1 MKYYK
6 LLSGLI
12 AFFLS
17 ASSISYQG
25 TAVHGGTKDASHSRS
40 DKYTLT
46 AAAAASTV
54 FSQQDLKNLQDHL
67 LGKNIGENLDGKQY
81 DLNNDGVWDV
91 FDLCLMRKKIISHQQ
106 SGGAGLYINEVCSTN
121 KKSIKAADGSSPDWI
136 ELYNAGDSRCDLSGI
151 GLSDGDKNRFKF
163 TFPQGAALD
172 AGKHLIVFCDDT
184 DVTSGELHAAFKIS
198 AAGETIYL
206 TSPDGTELDKLEI
219 PEMDTDVAYGRTSD
233 GSDSLALLKPT
244 PGTSNSAAETVYRVE
259 KPLFSSEGGF
269 YDSAFELT
277 VSGGSGCTVLYTL
290 DGSDPR
296 TSGTAKQYQG
306 SISIRNNTNDP
317 NQLASIRDIS
327 LRGYEPPNY
336 NVDKG
341 MIVRAV
347 CRDSSGIY
355 SEVATNSYFVGKT
368 ASYYKDMKVLSI
380 STDSSNFFD
389 KEKGIYMIGDQYY
402 RWKNSGSFDPNL
414 DVGSNENPTNYNSE
428 GREWERPCNI
438 QVFEQGKLKFTED
451 VGVRIAGNWSAAFPQ
466 KSMTFYARRDYGAN
480 KMQYDFFEGG
490 ATDTDGE
497 KIKEYKKVTIRNGG
511 NAYDNC
517 RFRDDLNQS
526 LAEGLSIG
534 TQAKQDNIVFLDG
547 EFWGTY
553 SMQEKLDENYIESH
567 YHVDPDRV
575 TTVKNGYEYSG
586 LDSVYQ
592 DFKQFWNWAMSANM
606 SDPSN
611 YRRVC
616 DTLDINGLIDFIA
629 FENYIA
635 NWDCIIN
642 SNNWMIW
649 RADENDGSNPYT
661 DGKWRFLLF
670 DTEYSS
676 GYDGQCSFRRDF
688 FKDMDKSG
696 KITSISSLFN
706 KLMSNSEFKQQ
717 FYNRYKEI
725 MNENFDNSKVSAKT
739 DSYAAATKDAVNDT
753 FRRFGVS
760 ANYDSCVKMI
770 RNFYN
775 KRAKFAEHHLNLL
788 YGIND
793 NWQDD
798 PNMIDQF
805 GWSVWMND
813 GVGSIEYNDD
823 GSITV
828 NVSKTGQY
836 AQVSSST
843 VSLQAGKTYR
853 MTYKISTSQNINTY
867 TMFQQGYG
875 EYKSYSYHEHMFTPN
890 VQTITDTVTM
900 TQSDDN
906 VKFLIGL
913 DKGTGTY
920 RISDFSL
927 ICIN

>member
-1 MKYYK
+1 MKHKK
-6 LLSGLI
+6 LLSGLT
-12 AFFLS
+12 AFFLTVS
-17 ASSISYQG
+17 AIPFQG

-46 AAAAASTV
+46 AAAAADPV

-67 LGKNIGENLDGKQY
+67 LGKNTDENLDGKQY

-91 FDLCLMRKKIISHQQ
+91 FDLCLMRKKVISHQQ
-106 SGGAGLYINEVCSTN
+106 SGTSGLYINEVCSTN

-136 ELYNAGDSRCDLSGI
+136 ELYNAGDNECDLSGI
-151 GLSDGDKNRFKF
+151 GVSDGDKNRFKF
-163 TFPQGAALD
+163 TFPQGTTLG
-172 AGKHLIVFCDDT
+172 AGKYLIIFCDDT
-184 DVTSGELHAAFKIS
+184 DSTTGELHAAFKIS

-206 TSPDGTELDKLEI
+206 TSPDGTELDNVGL
-219 PEMDTDVAYGRTSD
+219 PELDTDVTFGRVPD

-244 PGTSNSAAETVYRVE
+244 PAASNSSADVVYRVE
-259 KPLFSSEGGF
+259 KPVFSAEGGF
-269 YDSAFELT
+269 YDSAFDLSL
-277 VSGGSGCTVLYTL
+277 SGSGGCTVIYTL

-296 TSGTAKQYQG
+296 TSGSAKQYQG
-306 SISIRNNTNDP
+306 SISIRNNTNDT
-317 NQLASIRDIS
+317 NQLAAIRDIS

-347 CRDSSGIY
+347 CKDSSGLY

-402 RWKNSGSFDPNL
+402 RWKNSGSFDPDL
-414 DVGSNENPTNYNSE
+414 DVGSSENPTNYNSE

-451 VGVRIAGNWSAAFPQ
+451 VGVRIAGNWTAAFPQ

-480 KMQYDFFEGG
+480 KMQYDFFEGA
-490 ATDTDGE
+490 ATDTDGA

-526 LAEGLSIG
+526 LAEGLAIG
-534 TQAKQDNIVFLDG
+534 TQAKQDYIVFLDG

-586 LDSVYQ
+586 LDPVYQ

-616 DTLDINGLIDFIA
+616 DTLDINGLIDFVA

-635 NWDCIIN
+635 NWDCMIN

-649 RADENDGSNPYT
+649 RSDESDASNPYM

-676 GYDGQCSFRRDF
+676 GYDGQCSFRRDC

-696 KITSISSLFN
+696 RITSISSLFN
-706 KLMSNSEFKQQ
+706 KLMSNNEFKQQ
-717 FYNRYKEI
+717 FYSRYKEI
-725 MNENFDNSKVSAKT
+725 MNDNFDYSKVSAKI
-739 DSYAAATKDAVNDT
+739 DSYASATKAAVTDT

-760 ANYDSCVKMI
+760 ANFDSCVKMI
-770 RNFYN
+770 RNFYKN
-775 KRAKFAEHHLNLL
+775 RAKYAEHHLNLL

-793 NWQDD
+793 NWQDN

-890 VQTITDTVTM
+890 AQTITDTVTM

>member
-1 MKYYK
+1 MKHYK

-12 AFFLS
+12 VFFLS

-81 DLNNDGVWDV
+81 DLNNDGAWDV

-317 NQLASIRDIS
+317 NRLASIRDIS

-534 TQAKQDNIVFLDG
+534 TQAKQDYIVFLDG

-661 DGKWRFLLF
+661 DGRKRHLPSV
-670 DTEYSS
+670 TSS
-676 GYDGQCSFRRDF
+676 RIWTNQARSQAFPHCS
-688 FKDMDKSG
+688 
-696 KITSISSLFN
+696 TN
-706 KLMSNSEFKQQ
+706 
-717 FYNRYKEI
+717 
-725 MNENFDNSKVSAKT
+725 
-739 DSYAAATKDAVNDT
+739 
-753 FRRFGVS
+753 
-760 ANYDSCVKMI
+760 
-770 RNFYN
+770 
-775 KRAKFAEHHLNLL
+775 
-788 YGIND
+788 
-793 NWQDD
+793 
-798 PNMIDQF
+798 
-805 GWSVWMND
+805 
-813 GVGSIEYNDD
+813 
-823 GSITV
+823 
-828 NVSKTGQY
+828 
-836 AQVSSST
+836 
-843 VSLQAGKTYR
+843 
-853 MTYKISTSQNINTY
+853 
-867 TMFQQGYG
+867 
-875 EYKSYSYHEHMFTPN
+875 
-890 VQTITDTVTM
+890 
-900 TQSDDN
+900 
-906 VKFLIGL
+906 
-913 DKGTGTY
+913 
-920 RISDFSL
+920 
-927 ICIN
+927 